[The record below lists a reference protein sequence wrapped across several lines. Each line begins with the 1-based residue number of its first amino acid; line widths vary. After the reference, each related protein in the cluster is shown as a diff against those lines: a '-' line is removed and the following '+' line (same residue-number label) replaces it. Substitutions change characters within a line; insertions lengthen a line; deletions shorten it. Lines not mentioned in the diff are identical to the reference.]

1 MVRLAATAVVSVIAN
16 AIALLMAAVLVD
28 RVTVQASGF
37 IVAVLVFTA
46 VSLVVE
52 PLVRQ
57 VAIKNVP
64 AMLGGTALIATL
76 ISLVVASL
84 IGDGLSIEGSTTW
97 VMATVVVW
105 MVALILRLMLPLV
118 MFKEILR
125 RSPDEEPAV

>member
-125 RSPDEEPAV
+125 RRPDEEPAV